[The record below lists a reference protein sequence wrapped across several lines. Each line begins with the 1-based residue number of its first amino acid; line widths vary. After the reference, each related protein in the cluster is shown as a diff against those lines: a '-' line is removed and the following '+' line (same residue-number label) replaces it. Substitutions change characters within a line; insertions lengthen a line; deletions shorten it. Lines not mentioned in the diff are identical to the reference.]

1 MKQIR
6 IEDAVGCILSHD
18 VTKIVPGEFKGRLF
32 KKGHVIKEEDIE
44 KLLDIGKEHIYVW
57 EPKEN
62 ELHENEHVIVF
73 DEYGDEIIAGY
84 LIKEY
89 DGIYVESSNNVCMR
103 IDDLWYDFYVMKRTS
118 IDIIY
123 NL

>member
-1 MKQIR
+1 MK
-6 IEDAVGCILSHD
+6 DP
-18 VTKIVPGEFKGRLF
+18 KIFYLKNEL
-32 KKGHVIKEEDIE
+32 
-44 KLLDIGKEHIYVW
+44 
-57 EPKEN
+57 N

-73 DEYGDEIIAGY
+73 DEYGDEIISGY

-89 DGIYVESSNNVCMR
+89 DAIYVESYNNVCMR

>member
-1 MKQIR
+1 MK
-6 IEDAVGCILSHD
+6 DS
-18 VTKIVPGEFKGRLF
+18 KIFYLKNEL
-32 KKGHVIKEEDIE
+32 
-44 KLLDIGKEHIYVW
+44 
-57 EPKEN
+57 N

-84 LIKEY
+84 LRKEY
-89 DGIYVESSNNVCMR
+89 DAIYVESSNNVCMR

>member
-1 MKQIR
+1 MKN
-6 IEDAVGCILSHD
+6 
-18 VTKIVPGEFKGRLF
+18 TKIFYLKNEL
-32 KKGHVIKEEDIE
+32 
-44 KLLDIGKEHIYVW
+44 
-57 EPKEN
+57 N

-73 DEYGDEIIAGY
+73 DEYGDEIITGY
-84 LIKEY
+84 LRKEY
-89 DGIYVESSNNVCMR
+89 HAIYVESSNNACMR